1 MPIEGRCNSV
11 DGGAHQ
17 FRVRV
22 YYEDTDAGGVVYH
35 ASYLKFA
42 ERARTEM
49 LRETGFA
56 QSKLSEQLG
65 ILFVLRRCVVDF
77 LAPARLDDHLVVA
90 SRLVDLRGAS
100 LGFEQTIWRDSLEL
114 VRLGVKLACMS
125 ASGRAARLPA
135 QVRTALAE
143 LSGNIWTENGKQRG

>member
-1 MPIEGRCNSV
+1 MPIDGSRGVV
-11 DGGAHQ
+11 DAAAHR

-22 YYEDTDAGGVVYH
+22 YYEDTDAGGLVYH

-56 QSKLSEQLG
+56 QSKLTEQLG

-77 LAPARLDDHLVVA
+77 RAPGRLDDHLVVA

-100 LGFEQTIWRDSLEL
+100 LGFEQIIWRDRLEL
-114 VRLGVKLACMS
+114 VRLGIKLACMS

-135 QVRTALAE
+135 QVRAALAE

>member
-1 MPIEGRCNSV
+1 MPIDGRCGSV
-11 DGGAHQ
+11 NAAAHR

-22 YYEDTDAGGVVYH
+22 YYEDTDAGGLVYH

-56 QSKLSEQLG
+56 QSQLSQELG
-65 ILFVLRRCVVDF
+65 IIFVLRRCVADF

-100 LGFEQTIWRDSLEL
+100 LAFEQIIWRDSLEL

-143 LSGNIWTENGKQRG
+143 LSGNIRAENGK